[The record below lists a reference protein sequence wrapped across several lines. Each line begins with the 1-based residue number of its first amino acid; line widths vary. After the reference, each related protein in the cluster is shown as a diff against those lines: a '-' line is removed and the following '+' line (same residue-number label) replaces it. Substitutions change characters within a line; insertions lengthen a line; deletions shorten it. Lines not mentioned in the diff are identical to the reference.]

1 MVRTIH
7 RHRRSEHYLSN
18 VQSVPVH
25 PHGKIESRAAVSCS
39 GARAILWPFTT
50 TVPGTRSVYVT
61 CTTLRPPSGPSIFP
75 LSLCLLASRS
85 FQRARVICYVR
96 RNTSGDQAR
105 RHLDQPVREKS
116 RSPRTAT
123 QISSPVPSSPATTS
137 IPRMAN
143 LRGVDARARA
153 TNTSHTF
160 DRSNSRSRDHGL
172 RRATHEH
179 RSSVNVLG
187 R

>member
-105 RHLDQPVREKS
+105 RHLGQPVREKS

-123 QISSPVPSSPATTS
+123 QISSPVPSSPAQHPYHVWRTFAGL
-137 IPRMAN
+137 I
-143 LRGVDARARA
+143 RARA